1 MKTITSITLI
11 LSLQTLLFMISI
23 SSSNAKTFFPNDITQ
38 ITFTCSHTPYPNQCV
53 ASLILYPGSDKLAV
67 YGLAGV
73 LLNNAIRLVANT
85 AIEKIHQ
92 LQKAG
97 VGLKQGLASCA
108 SKYNAILVTHIP
120 QANAAFEKG
129 DFKGAELGA
138 IAAANEASSCETV
151 FPGHLT
157 EENTN
162 TRAVAADAAAVV
174 KTLHRG

>member
-23 SSSNAKTFFPNDITQ
+23 SSSHAKTFFPNDITQ

-53 ASLILYPGSDKLAV
+53 ASLILYPGSDKLTV

-73 LLNNAIRLVANT
+73 LLNHAIRVKTNT

-97 VGLKQGLASCA
+97 VGPKQGLASCD

-120 QANAAFEKG
+120 QANAVFEK
-129 DFKGAELGA
+129 
-138 IAAANEASSCETV
+138 
-151 FPGHLT
+151 
-157 EENTN
+157 
-162 TRAVAADAAAVV
+162 
-174 KTLHRG
+174 